1 MGNII
6 PIPHGMFDGMQ
17 GQNYEIDG
25 AISFAL
31 EAVGEADYD
40 YWFVAGLT
48 GDSFNP
54 VSYTHLDVYKRQA
67 PACAD
72 S

>member
-31 EAVGEADYD
+31 EAVGETDYD

-48 GDSFNP
+48 GDSFNQI
-54 VSYTHLDVYKRQA
+54 Y
-67 PACAD
+67 
-72 S
+72 

>member
-31 EAVGEADYD
+31 EVVGRN
-40 YWFVAGLT
+40 GLRLLVC
-48 GDSFNP
+48 GRIDR
-54 VSYTHLDVYKRQA
+54 RQF
-67 PACAD
+67 
-72 S
+72 